1 MKILLFL
8 LLIPTFIACHKDD
21 DDPTPS
27 PYPKHY
33 TFNRVDQT
41 DEGLYLVTSTTTLSD
56 LPTNIGLYGAY
67 KDSLKT
73 ELQNEVKSMLDLQ
86 EIEVVSDSELKF
98 HYIYQGYSVSTPVTY
113 STVNGEIVFA
123 DTIFNGLVSHDKTND
138 QFLLCGVTPFALP
151 GPNALFPFGA
161 PYLQFTVQECISGH
175 TNRDYALEFLDKKDL
190 QLMDTVGVLVTKYIY
205 KQ

>member
-1 MKILLFL
+1 MKFLLFV
-8 LLIPTFIACHKDD
+8 LLITTFIACDKDD
-21 DDPTPS
+21 DDNNPS
-27 PYPKHY
+27 EYPKHY

-41 DEGLYLVTSTTTLSD
+41 DEGLYLVTSTTALTD

-73 ELQNEVKSMLDLQ
+73 ELQNQLESTLDLQ

-98 HYIYQGYSVSTPVTY
+98 HYIYQGYSAATPVTY
-113 STVNGEIVFA
+113 SIVNGEIVFT
-123 DTIFNGLVSHDKTND
+123 DTIFNGLVSHDKAND

-151 GPNALFPFGA
+151 GLNAVNPFGA
-161 PYLQFTVQECISGH
+161 PYLQFTVQECVPGRI
-175 TNRDYALEFLDKKDL
+175 NRDYALEFLDRKDL
-190 QLMDTVGVLVTKYIY
+190 QPLDTIGVLVTKYIY

>member
-1 MKILLFL
+1 MKILLFV
-8 LLIPTFIACHKDD
+8 LLITTFIACDKDD
-21 DDPTPS
+21 DDNNPS
-27 PYPKHY
+27 EYPKHY
-33 TFNRVDQT
+33 TFNHVDQT

-73 ELQNEVKSMLDLQ
+73 ELQNELESTLDLQ
-86 EIEVVSDSELKF
+86 EIEVVSDTELKF
-98 HYIYQGYSVSTPVTY
+98 RYIYQGYSVATPVTY
-113 STVNGEIVFA
+113 STVNGEFVFT

-151 GPNALFPFGA
+151 GQNALNPFGA
-161 PYLQFTVQECISGH
+161 PYLQFTVQECAPGH

-190 QLMDTVGVLVTKYIY
+190 QPMDTIGILVTKYIY

>member
-8 LLIPTFIACHKDD
+8 LLITTFIACGKDD
-21 DDPTPS
+21 DDNTPS
-27 PYPKHY
+27 EYPKHY
-33 TFNRVDQT
+33 TFNHVDQT
-41 DEGLYLVTSTTTLSD
+41 DEGLYLVTSPTTVSD

-73 ELQNEVKSMLDLQ
+73 ELQKEVKSMLDLQ
-86 EIEVVSDSELKF
+86 EIEVVSASELKF
-98 HYIYQGYSVSTPVTY
+98 HYVYQGFTVVTPVNY

-123 DTIFNGLVSHDKTND
+123 DTIFNGLVSHDKAND

-151 GPNALFPFGA
+151 GQNAVNPFGA
-161 PYLQFTVQECISGH
+161 PYLQFSVQECVPGR
-175 TNRDYALEFLDKKDL
+175 TNRDYALEYLDRKDL
-190 QLMDTVGVLVTKYIY
+190 QPQDTIGVLVTEYIY